1 MWRCDHRPRLGWVK
15 MAVGLPK
22 GPSYPR
28 HSPSTSTS
36 LPLLFS
42 SYLTLVQSS
51 PAYPLLHL
59 SFYPNLSGRSGRNC
73 LLSPPTQT
81 GYNGSPDTC
90 FSWGMMQLMNWPDR
104 EHYLCPLQFLVVS
117 LLLSL
122 ISTLVFS
129 WTGGVPFH
137 RNSST
142 HRLPRFPLRNLCS
155 LITPLCSH
163 SSTLQW
169 TQPSVELLSRID
181 RIENP
186 SCSTC
191 RHLSQDTSHLILH
204 CPASDFLHH
213 SLFGDS
219 LSLYDLWSRPWG
231 VAWLLGLHGLLP
243 CPDPSEEVG

>member
-1 MWRCDHRPRLGWVK
+1 MEVQSPASFGLGQNGCWPSQ
-15 MAVGLPK
+15 GSQLPQALPIYINK
-22 GPSYPR
+22 SA
-28 HSPSTSTS
+28 TS
-36 LPLLFS
+36 LLLLS
-42 SYLTLVQSS
+42 DSRSVLTSLSS
-51 PAYPLLHL
+51 PPSFLLPH
-59 SFYPNLSGRSGRNC
+59 LSGRSGRNC

-90 FSWGMMQLMNWPDR
+90 FSWGMMQLINWPDR

-129 WTGGVPFH
+129 WTGGIPFH
-137 RNSST
+137 QNSST

-191 RHLSQDTSHLILH
+191 RHSSQDTSHLIPH
-204 CPASDFLHH
+204 CPASDFLRH

-243 CPDPSEEVG
+243 CPDPSEEVR